1 MTAFDT
7 ATSHQIVDSGFAA
20 DVLAG
25 LSDNPKW
32 ISSKHLYDKRGS
44 ELFDKIC
51 GLDEYYVTRAEAEIM
66 RASSAEIVE
75 QLGGP
80 VNLIEFGSGS
90 SMKTR
95 LLLDHL
101 DPASVYLPVDV
112 SREHLEESCEA
123 LAADFPELAI
133 EPLPGDFTQPIELPE
148 WADNGLANVT
158 YFPGSTLGN
167 FEEADAIGLLKNMRS
182 LCGDDGQALIGVDL
196 QKDPQVIHAAYNDR
210 EGVTAEFTKNLLR
223 RINRELGAEIPVD
236 DFDYHAHYNTAKGR
250 IEAALVSRCDQ
261 RHEVRGREIS
271 FGRGEPIRT
280 EYSHKYTIP
289 QFAAMADQAGF
300 ELRRQWNDRR
310 RYFAVLL
317 MSPTKT
323 SI

>member
-7 ATSHQIVDSGFAA
+7 ASTPKSATSGFAA
-20 DVLAG
+20 DVLSG
-25 LSDNPKW
+25 LTDHPKW

-44 ELFDKIC
+44 ELFDQIC
-51 GLDEYYVTRAEAEIM
+51 ELDEYYVTRCEAEIM
-66 RASSAEIVE
+66 EASSADIVA
-75 QLGGP
+75 QLGGA

-112 SREHLEESCEA
+112 SRQHLEESCAA
-123 LAADFPELAI
+123 LAADYPELSI
-133 EPLPGDFTQPIELPE
+133 EPIAADFTQPIELPE
-148 WADNGLANVT
+148 WADNGLPNVA

-167 FEEADAIGLLKNMRS
+167 FEEAAAVGLLENMRALS
-182 LCGDDGQALIGVDL
+182 GDDGLALVGIDL
-196 QKDPQVIHAAYNDR
+196 QKDPQVIHDAYNDR
-210 EGVTAEFTKNLLR
+210 AGVTEAFTKNLLR
-223 RINRELGAEIPVD
+223 RINRELDAALPLD

-261 RHEVRGREIS
+261 RHKVHGREIA
-271 FGRGEPIRT
+271 FGRGEAIRT

-317 MSPTKT
+317 MSPNR
-323 SI
+323 